1 MLKLKTGYLVKQRIK
16 SSIKIISNMILTI
29 RNRNYKIRQ
38 FRAPE
43 FSNMAKLIR
52 NSTSD
57 VEKYK
62 EIEKSLAGIKFK

>member
-1 MLKLKTGYLVKQRIK
+1 
-16 SSIKIISNMILTI
+16 
-29 RNRNYKIRQ
+29 
-38 FRAPE
+38 
-43 FSNMAKLIR
+43 MAKLIR